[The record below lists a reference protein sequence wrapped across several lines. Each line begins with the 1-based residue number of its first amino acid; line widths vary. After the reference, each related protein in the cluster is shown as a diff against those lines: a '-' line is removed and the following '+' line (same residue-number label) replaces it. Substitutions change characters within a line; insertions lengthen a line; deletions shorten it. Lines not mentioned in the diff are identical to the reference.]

1 MTASWDLDAIG
12 RMYDE
17 EKANIAEMR
26 DPLAPEQ
33 MYDHWP
39 ETEEID
45 VDAIV
50 PPPAPAAPPQ
60 EATVAPRRPW
70 HVRLRAMLQGS

>member
-1 MTASWDLDAIG
+1 MTATWDLDAIG

-26 DPLAPEQ
+26 DPLAPEEV
-33 MYDHWP
+33 YDAWP

-45 VDAIV
+45 VDAIT
-50 PPPAPAAPPQ
+50 PPPAPAPRPD
-60 EATVAPRRPW
+60 EATVVPRRPW
-70 HVRLRAMLQGS
+70 HARLLALLTGS